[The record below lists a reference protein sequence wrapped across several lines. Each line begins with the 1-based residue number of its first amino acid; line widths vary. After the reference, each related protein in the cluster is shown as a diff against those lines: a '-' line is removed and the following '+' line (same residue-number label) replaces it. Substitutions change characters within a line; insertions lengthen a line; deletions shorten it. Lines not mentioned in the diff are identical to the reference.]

1 MRTQETA
8 DALIRETDTIIIG
21 KRATIRLVLSAI
33 LSGGH
38 VLLEDLPGIAARVV
52 SAAGRLA
59 ALLLSVLRAL
69 IGALASLVYR
79 LLLLLPLPQEE
90 IRKPEA
96 VPGAAA
102 EYRRAFRKSRRD
114 HRKKAGGKPCP

>member
-1 MRTQETA
+1 MLTNLGDQIPYGEV
-8 DALIRETDTIIIG
+8 
-21 KRATIRLVLSAI
+21 RAVTSPEELKL
-33 LSGGH
+33 
-38 VLLEDLPGIAARVV
+38 
-52 SAAGRLA
+52 
-59 ALLLSVLRAL
+59 LRAL